1 MAAAEYSQLA
11 AELPEG
17 GLPPFDTV
25 YLRIS
30 AYYQALPWN

>member
-25 YLRIS
+25 YTRIS
-30 AYYQALPWN
+30 AYYQALPWK